1 LWLGVA
7 APLLSQTAT
16 ASSTLASRT
25 SKIDP
30 QAALGL
36 ERFYNLDSDKAVQ
49 ILEKCLERHPDDPAS
64 VNRLLTAVMY
74 REIYRMGL
82 MNPSEYAND
91 SFLTSAHRPAD
102 PKVTARIKQ
111 LVSRAE
117 QLEDARLSANPND
130 VDALYARGIT
140 RAQFSA
146 YTGLVERAWISAL
159 RNAVGARHDHERV
172 LELDPSYTEAKL
184 VVGAHNYVMGSLPL
198 PVKLAVSMVG
208 LSGDKAKGL
217 AYLAEVANS
226 QAENHADA
234 EIAWALFLRREK
246 RYNDALVIDRSLNTQ
261 FPQNVI
267 FAVEEGSLLRA
278 LSRNADAEASYRKV
292 WQDGRSGKYGSNH
305 YEFAALY
312 LGDLL
317 RSEKRY
323 AEAADAYASVN
334 QVANADPE
342 VLQKA
347 NLGAGEMYD
356 RASKRDLA
364 VKSYTAAINVDD
376 SNGLAELA
384 RRRLKE
390 PYGQD

>member
-1 LWLGVA
+1 
-7 APLLSQTAT
+7 
-16 ASSTLASRT
+16 
-25 SKIDP
+25 
-30 QAALGL
+30 
-36 ERFYNLDSDKAVQ
+36 
-49 ILEKCLERHPDDPAS
+49 
-64 VNRLLTAVMY
+64 
-74 REIYRMGL
+74 

-91 SFLTSAHRPAD
+91 SFLTTAHRPAD
-102 PKVTARIKQ
+102 PKVTARVRQ

-117 QLEDARLSANPND
+117 QLEEARLSANPND
-130 VDALYARGIT
+130 VEALYDRGIT

-146 YTGLVERAWISAL
+146 YTGLVERAWISGL
-159 RNAVGARHDHERV
+159 RNAVGARRDHERV
-172 LELDPSYTEAKL
+172 LELDPNYTDAKL
-184 VVGAHNYVMGSLPL
+184 VVGVHHYVVGSLPL

-226 QAENHADA
+226 SAENHTDA

-246 RYNDALVIDRSLNTQ
+246 RYGEALEIDRSLTAQ

-267 FAVEEGSLLRA
+267 FALEEGSLLRA
-278 LSRNADAEASYRKV
+278 LNHNADAEASYRKV
-292 WQDGRSGKYGSNH
+292 WQDGRYGKYGTTH

-317 RSEKRY
+317 RSEKQY
-323 AEAADAYASVN
+323 AAAAEAYASVN
-334 QVANADPE
+334 QVANPDPE

-347 NLGAGEMYD
+347 NLRAGEMYD
-356 RASKRDLA
+356 RESKRDLA

-376 SNGLAELA
+376 SNGLADVA
-384 RRRLKE
+384 RRRLKQ